1 MRSAVQSLLCT
12 GAIAGFLQ
20 ERFVIGN
27 LLQASRS
34 LG

>member
-1 MRSAVQSLLCT
+1 MHSAVRSLLCA

-20 ERFVIGN
+20 ARFVIGN
-27 LLQASRS
+27 LLQASRL